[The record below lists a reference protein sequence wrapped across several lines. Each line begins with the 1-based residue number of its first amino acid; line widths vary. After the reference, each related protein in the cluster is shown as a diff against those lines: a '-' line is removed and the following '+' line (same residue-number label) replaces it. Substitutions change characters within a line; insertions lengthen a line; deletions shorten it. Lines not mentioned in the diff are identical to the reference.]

1 MKKLGGGWY
10 EVKDPSNDKVYYF
23 NKKTQERSWT
33 KPDIPDDE
41 GASKEEPKKKKHKG
55 RDIGGGWKEVI
66 FEGKKLYVNKALRK
80 KQWSWPDDVPKEDEE
95 EDDDDLD
102 LPGPPAD
109 DEFPG
114 PPDEEDL
121 PKNKSAREGLA
132 NLAKQTAAVTVTA
145 EDVEAAK
152 RRNRRAK
159 KRDEFGKVNIRKL
172 IDEDVDG
179 DWSEYLFKDFARDN
193 FDTKKSGGFFG
204 SSTAK
209 ISDLIA
215 HTSKNMSQ
223 GLLKRSNLTSEGKEE
238 ASQMHKNI
246 LSYMG
251 DRKSGKDQ
259 LGHTHKILR
268 YALEKLDETD
278 DGDSKSKDVG
288 ASEFPELWDE
298 IYCQLVKQ
306 TTGNTSVNKHTGV
319 ADSLVSGYQ
328 LLTLCAG
335 SFKCTQS
342 LYPYVMAH
350 LDRAKK
356 GMIPVPGSGD
366 GKEQSLKRIKKLA
379 RRAQVRLRKTCM
391 MKQRRNVPTE
401 MEIFAVI
408 NALPIMVRIYKLDG
422 TYETLPVN
430 THTTIQTLTKMMAL
444 TLKCKNDSMYGI
456 YEYGTD
462 AGRRYLPPSTRV
474 LDVVAQWQAE
484 ASSEDSKAAIRK
496 GDHAADF
503 MFEVHYFLDDVPEDD
518 VIGNNLLYIQC
529 HENVRTQKYPLSR
542 KGCLD
547 LGAIQLQEELGDY
560 KGDADAEMLR
570 NSLFRY
576 VPPRLIDEAQDYQEC
591 YDNLLARWQKLK
603 GLNFE
608 QYDCQLTYLDMLRP
622 SIWYGCQ
629 KFKVKSIAGSGEYP
643 SGGVF
648 LNVSSKHILVVDCD
662 SGDILETIMLSNIM
676 AFGSKDTTLLFKVGN
691 IVYQEKKCFIT
702 ALEGAADE
710 ITDLI
715 RVYQRQ
721 ALKSGAADQT
731 KTEES

>member
-1 MKKLGGGWY
+1 
-10 EVKDPSNDKVYYF
+10 
-23 NKKTQERSWT
+23 
-33 KPDIPDDE
+33 
-41 GASKEEPKKKKHKG
+41 
-55 RDIGGGWKEVI
+55 
-66 FEGKKLYVNKALRK
+66 
-80 KQWSWPDDVPKEDEE
+80 
-95 EDDDDLD
+95 
-102 LPGPPAD
+102 
-109 DEFPG
+109 
-114 PPDEEDL
+114 
-121 PKNKSAREGLA
+121 
-132 NLAKQTAAVTVTA
+132 
-145 EDVEAAK
+145 
-152 RRNRRAK
+152 
-159 KRDEFGKVNIRKL
+159 
-172 IDEDVDG
+172 
-179 DWSEYLFKDFARDN
+179 
-193 FDTKKSGGFFG
+193 
-204 SSTAK
+204 
-209 ISDLIA
+209 
-215 HTSKNMSQ
+215 
-223 GLLKRSNLTSEGKEE
+223 
-238 ASQMHKNI
+238 
-246 LSYMG
+246 
-251 DRKSGKDQ
+251 
-259 LGHTHKILR
+259 
-268 YALEKLDETD
+268 
-278 DGDSKSKDVG
+278 
-288 ASEFPELWDE
+288 
-298 IYCQLVKQ
+298 
-306 TTGNTSVNKHTGV
+306 
-319 ADSLVSGYQ
+319 
-328 LLTLCAG
+328 

-356 GMIPVPGSGD
+356 GMISVPGSGD

-591 YDNLLARWQKLK
+591 YDNHSCALAEAEGIELRAVRLPAYLSRHAATEYLVRLSEVQSQVHRWKRRVSVRWCLLERLEQAHPGRRLRQRRHSRDDHA
-603 GLNFE
+603 E
-608 QYDCQLTYLDMLRP
+608 QYHGIWLQGYDASVQGRKTLSIRRKNASSQRLRARLMRLRTLFA
-622 SIWYGCQ
+622 ST
-629 KFKVKSIAGSGEYP
+629 SG
-643 SGGVF
+643 
-648 LNVSSKHILVVDCD
+648 
-662 SGDILETIMLSNIM
+662 
-676 AFGSKDTTLLFKVGN
+676 
-691 IVYQEKKCFIT
+691 
-702 ALEGAADE
+702 
-710 ITDLI
+710 
-715 RVYQRQ
+715 RR
-721 ALKSGAADQT
+721 
-731 KTEES
+731 